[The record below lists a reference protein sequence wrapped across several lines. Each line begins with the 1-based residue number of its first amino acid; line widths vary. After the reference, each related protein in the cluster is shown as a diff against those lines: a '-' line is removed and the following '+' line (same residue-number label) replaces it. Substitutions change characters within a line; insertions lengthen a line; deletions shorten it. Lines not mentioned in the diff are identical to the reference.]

1 MGLPRAL
8 KRHFGMVLRMATLL
22 VGAVLL
28 ADWLAANPPVEHKD
42 AGEARGGHSIHGD
55 TTFLDLQ
62 STIAIVTMLI
72 TVTIAFEKVKHHLE
86 HNVPPMMSAVLSAL
100 FGELTVLGFIA
111 LYAFFML
118 QTGIIPAVS
127 IIVYGNSEHML
138 HLFEEI
144 HFLLFFVMVIFLL
157 QAFALVRALMAVEQV
172 WMDSEQAI
180 RVHSKGPV
188 PAIATLLA
196 TRRAARF
203 NCCRW
208 CCLRPLWSYR
218 ISEAQQEVRYAL
230 MRERFVAPPS
240 VKVGEVPLP
249 TDFEFSSYLR
259 RRGATLVTQV
269 LHVST
274 GTWVT
279 VLIFLIAVLEAPVL
293 MLQVHAD
300 HIEHASKA
308 VIVLLG
314 WLVWLACAIL
324 QAKVDSI
331 NQQLQPCHSSLEGGK
346 LDEDEEA
353 PTASLIEL
361 PSTPPYQARPP
372 QPRHSKHEGLFWGGK
387 SGPMRLIFIVRTLL
401 LVCSVTLAVIFAW
414 ATGQPGGWQTT
425 LADRESALVVAL
437 ALLPVLDVMLS
448 APTRLLPG
456 IVVGASVEQMKEM
469 SDIKATLLEMKTEKT
484 LRMLK
489 LLSMLQAQAARARK
503 LQGSGGGGARRS
515 AKKPKA
521 VDPAQA
527 AELKVAFDFFDKDK
541 SGFIDKSELKLVLG
555 SLGTALSE
563 DDLALL
569 YVEMDPSGDGQ
580 IDLSEFT
587 SVMAQ
592 DPSDKPSPE
601 EVALAIFSV
610 LDHDKSGHV
619 KTSELKAT
627 LLGMDAGLTP
637 EDIDETMLI
646 FDNNRSGDITK
657 HEFVQTLELLNTF
670 S

>member
-1 MGLPRAL
+1 MT
-8 KRHFGMVLRMATLL
+8 TLL
-22 VGAVLL
+22 GGTLL
-28 ADWLAANPPVEHKD
+28 LSEWLAANPPVETH
-42 AGEARGGHSIHGD
+42 ATQGGGVHHGGRGD

-72 TVTIAFEKVKHHLE
+72 TVTIVFEKAKHYLE

-118 QTGIIPAVS
+118 QTGVISAVS
-127 IIVYGNSEHML
+127 ILVYGDSEHML
-138 HLFEEI
+138 HLFEGI

-188 PAIATLLA
+188 PAIAALLA

-208 CCLRPLWSYR
+208 CCLRPLWAYR
-218 ISEAQQEVRYAL
+218 ISEAQEEVRYAL

-249 TDFEFSSYLR
+249 SDFEFSSYLR

-269 LHVST
+269 LRLST

-279 VLIFLIAVLEAPVL
+279 VLVFLIAVLEAPVL
-293 MLQVHAD
+293 LLQVHAD
-300 HIEHASKA
+300 HVELVSKG

-314 WLVWLACAIL
+314 WIVWLACAIV
-324 QAKVDSI
+324 QAKVDRI
-331 NQQLQPCHSSLEGGK
+331 IQQLQPRHSSLEGGK

-361 PSTPPYQARPP
+361 PSTPPYEARPP
-372 QPRHSKHEGLFWGGK
+372 QARHSKHEGLFWGGRT
-387 SGPMRLIFIVRTLL
+387 GPMRLIFLVRTLL
-401 LVCSVTLAVIFAW
+401 LVASVTLAVIFSW
-414 ATGQPGGWQTT
+414 ATGQPGGWKIT

-437 ALLPVLDVMLS
+437 ALIPVLDVMLS
-448 APTRLLPG
+448 APTRLLTG
-456 IVVGASVEQMKEM
+456 IVVGSSVEQMKATG
-469 SDIKATLLEMKTEKT
+469 DVKATLLEMKTEKT

-503 LQGSGGGGARRS
+503 LQGSGARRS
-515 AKKPKA
+515 AKPKA

-527 AELKVAFDFFDKDK
+527 AELKVAFEFFDKDK

-569 YVEMDPSGDGQ
+569 YVEMDPSGDGK
-580 IDLSEFT
+580 IDLGEFT

-592 DPSDKPSPE
+592 DANKPSPV

-610 LDHDKSGHV
+610 LDHNNSGHV

-627 LLGMDAGLTP
+627 LLGMDAGLMP
-637 EDIDETMLI
+637 EDIDETMLL
-646 FDNNRSGDITK
+646 FDKNRSGDITK

-670 S
+670 A